1 MLRRRQDGL
10 AILVA
15 DLDVELWPVPFVLG
29 HEVQDAREL
38 LHVVLHEDLAQL
50 REEPLEDSVGV
61 LRRDVVEV
69 LRESA
74 PELAGE
80 VVRNLTMPFV
90 EDAVQSLG
98 AQDLLELLL
107 VVPERM

>member
-1 MLRRRQDGL
+1 MVQVRSGHEVHVFEVLRRLQDGH

-15 DLDVELWPVPFVLG
+15 DLHVELWPVPFVLG

-38 LHVVLHEDLAQL
+38 KLIVLHEELAQL
-50 REEPLEDSVGV
+50 RDKPQEDSVGI

-74 PELAGE
+74 PERA
-80 VVRNLTMPFV
+80 
-90 EDAVQSLG
+90 
-98 AQDLLELLL
+98 
-107 VVPERM
+107 